1 MNKTLKLGK
10 ILLAGLAVNALAT
23 PTDNK
28 NNTETSFSNMHKDF
42 VDILVEFLDPKTYL
56 KLR

>member
-1 MNKTLKLGK
+1 MKKTLKLGK
-10 ILLAGLAVNALAT
+10 ILLAGLAINTLAN

-28 NNTETSFSNMHKDF
+28 NNTKTSFSNMPKDF